1 MILLLGDEYGSVA
14 PGHSKSFTHLEYEE
28 AVRDEAG
35 VRVLVFCV
43 GEHYRDRRIRFAAA
57 GTSLGGWQREV
68 DRRHTVG
75 FFEPDASVEQIA
87 QSILEALV
95 IALFELRFGQLHIE
109 DADQHRDLFD
119 AISDEGVLDDSDVTA
134 LESREFELRGL
145 SMIDDRAEF
154 SETRDV
160 LMRPAA
166 VAAYEQREEAQRAIS
181 LADYGCAIR
190 HLQRAIELRPLDLL
204 SNYWLASLYVA
215 LGRKQDCVRARELSE
230 RAARMALDQ
239 GSRVRASACYL
250 LAARAARLL
259 EQHDEAV
266 LYARQATEVAPRYAK
281 ARIELARCLVIR
293 REGDAMKE
301 VRIAGDLYFP
311 SLREIFADPQLR
323 SLRGATNAMIE
334 KMRLEMVGNA
344 NRILIVEGR
353 LAALAGSA
361 ASTLLDEGASRHVAF
376 AAARQ
381 SASKQYNWVCRLV
394 RDAQSALQKLS
405 SIQGAAAQALN
416 SEIMQLEELGRADS
430 SLLAQQESVNTNL
443 SGLNARARTYWSC
456 IAGVAALGAA
466 VDWWLDG
473 RRAGAVLA
481 ALVGM
486 YLLRTGYRA
495 IGERRQRMQ
504 IVQAKIRE
512 IQGRMQGYAAK
523 TASARA
529 GLGLLEIEARSAVT
543 CARDALELFES
554 GSLRQPI
561 GLLPF
566 ASLFSGKAGDVVRVW
581 RKQLD
586 AFGEKSGRTTVIEDG
601 LPDWLEKTQPPDDT
615 KPRLYRVTRSEGS
628 RLILSRATAYR
639 G

>member
-1 MILLLGDEYGSVA
+1 MILLLGDEYGSFA

-35 VRVLVFCV
+35 VRVLVFCI
-43 GEHYRDRRIRFAAA
+43 GEHYRDGRIRFAPA
-57 GTSLGGWQREV
+57 GTSLGDWQREV
-68 DRRHTVG
+68 DSRHTVG

-87 QSILEALV
+87 QGILEALV

-109 DADQHRDLFD
+109 AADQHRDLFD

-190 HLQRAIELRPLDLL
+190 HLQRAIELRPLDIL

-281 ARIELARCLVIR
+281 ARIELARCLVIKR
-293 REGDAMKE
+293 ADGEAMKE

-323 SLRGATNAMIE
+323 SLRGTTNAMIE

-344 NRILIVEGR
+344 NRILIIEGR

-361 ASTLLDEGASRHVAF
+361 ASTLLDEGASRHVAI
-376 AAARQ
+376 ASARQ
-381 SASKQYNWVCRLV
+381 SASKQYSWVCRLV
-394 RDAQSALQKLS
+394 QDAQGALQKLS
-405 SIQGAAAQALN
+405 SIQGSAAHALDK
-416 SEIMQLEELGRADS
+416 EIVQLEELGRADS

-443 SGLNARARTYWSC
+443 SGLNAKARTYWSC
-456 IAGVAALGAA
+456 IAAVAALGAA
-466 VDWWLDG
+466 IDWWLDG
-473 RRAGAVLA
+473 RRAGAVLG
-481 ALVGM
+481 ALLGM

-495 IGERRQRMQ
+495 IGERRQRLR
-504 IVQAKIRE
+504 IVQAKVRE
-512 IQGRMQGYAAK
+512 IQGRLQGYAAR

-586 AFGEKSGRTTVIEDG
+586 AFGDKSGRTMVIEDD
-601 LPDWLEKTQPPDDT
+601 LPDWLDKTHPPDDA
-615 KPRLYRVTRSEGS
+615 KPRLYRVKRSEGS
-628 RLILSRATAYR
+628 RLVLSRATAYR
-639 G
+639 